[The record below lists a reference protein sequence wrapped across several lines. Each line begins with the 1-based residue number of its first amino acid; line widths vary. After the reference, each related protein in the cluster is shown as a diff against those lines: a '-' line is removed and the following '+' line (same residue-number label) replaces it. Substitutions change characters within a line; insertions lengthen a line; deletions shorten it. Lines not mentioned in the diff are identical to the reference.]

1 MTASTVCRLRAVPPR
16 RRLIAA
22 AGCQTCS
29 RRIVARRVITRTGL
43 RGEDDVPRLDVRGH
57 VGGAELAEHN
67 APAAATLQALQG
79 RVRLSYAAGSSTP
92 AVELGAGELTVIG
105 HERHGVQALAD
116 SVLVFTTVTGL
127 PDGA

>member
-1 MTASTVCRLRAVPPR
+1 MVDITALADELLTRARAEEHGRAAELVVHDGVLRQLVLA
-16 RRLIAA
+16 LAA
-22 AGCQTCS
+22 
-29 RRIVARRVITRTGL
+29 
-43 RGEDDVPRLDVRGH
+43 
-57 VGGAELAEHN
+57 GAELAEHN